1 MSLLVYFL
9 YAPTVN
15 TNSILCHISIII
27 YQRLFLLIAVQYEIW
42 LLVINSQS
50 NNRIIWQYSNSDT
63 SIIFVVF

>member
-50 NNRIIWQYSNSDT
+50 NNRII
-63 SIIFVVF
+63 